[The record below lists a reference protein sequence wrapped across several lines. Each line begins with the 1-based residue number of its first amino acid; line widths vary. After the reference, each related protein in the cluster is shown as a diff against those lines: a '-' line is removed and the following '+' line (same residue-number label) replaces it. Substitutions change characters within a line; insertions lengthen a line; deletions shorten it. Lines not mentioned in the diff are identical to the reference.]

1 MIMILTILPH
11 FHWRSFLTLKSN
23 NLDPLN
29 QLHVPKTITEK
40 CVFVKL
46 PEKTRNNLQV
56 FLIRWSF
63 ASYHGPTKTQPA
75 LSLHC
80 TWLHL
85 IAVYF
90 VKIFV
95 NFCEHFSMQCFPPA
109 PALHIHNHDYDR
121 DDGDDDNSAAAPKT
135 ARFTPNL
142 FKIKYPIFPKFWT
155 DIYR

>member
-56 FLIRWSF
+56 FLTRWSF
-63 ASYHGPTKTQPA
+63 ASYHGPTKPQPA

-95 NFCEHFSMQCFPPA
+95 NFCEHLASKKLLPKYLRCR
-109 PALHIHNHDYDR
+109 LHNRIQLVPNF
-121 DDGDDDNSAAAPKT
+121 NS
-135 ARFTPNL
+135 
-142 FKIKYPIFPKFWT
+142 
-155 DIYR
+155 YRPCILLQLQLIPCDSLYL